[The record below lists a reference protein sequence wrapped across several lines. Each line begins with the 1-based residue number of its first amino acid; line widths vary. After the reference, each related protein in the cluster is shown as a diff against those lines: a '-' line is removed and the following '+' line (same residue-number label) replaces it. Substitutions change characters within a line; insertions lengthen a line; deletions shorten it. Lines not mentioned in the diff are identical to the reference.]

1 MARNE
6 LADIVS
12 RVHLRALKAAE
23 KALAQPGDTDYDAKK
38 DVRWADRPI
47 SVAAGL
53 MLAAKALEHAS
64 ATEITDRQLGIM
76 LVRERIKDPAAWEAL
91 AGKVD
96 AAITGETTATV
107 PLALPS
113 GDLEG
118 GRDGNG

>member
-6 LADIVS
+6 LAEIVN

-23 KALAQPGDTDYDAKK
+23 KALAQPGDKDYDPSK

-53 MLAAKALEHAS
+53 MLAQKALEHVS
-64 ATEITDRQLGIM
+64 ATEITDRQLGVM

-96 AAITGETTATV
+96 AAITGETTSTA
-107 PLALPS
+107 PLGLPAKVS
-113 GDLEG
+113 
-118 GRDGNG
+118 DGND

>member
-23 KALAQPGDTDYDAKK
+23 KALAQPGDKDYDATK

-76 LVRERIKDPAAWEAL
+76 LVRERIKDPVAWEAL

-96 AAITGETTATV
+96 AAITGETTATA
-107 PLALPS
+107 PLALPAK
-113 GDLEG
+113 EPN
-118 GRDGNG
+118 GNG

>member
-6 LADIVS
+6 LADIVG

-23 KALAQPGDTDYDAKK
+23 KALAQPGDPDYDPAA

-53 MLAAKALEHAS
+53 MLAAKALDHAS
-64 ATEITDRQLGIM
+64 ASQIVDRQLGIM

-96 AAITGETTATV
+96 AAITGETTTTA
-107 PLALPS
+107 PLSLSPKEPD
-113 GDLEG
+113 GDS
-118 GRDGNG
+118 